1 MKIEKFNERISF
13 NLWYNKYNINNMD
26 DMRYLDQD
34 LDDIEKNK
42 IKYYLYNVSDYICIY
57 FNRPSMGL
65 KSTYYNSSFENIT
78 ELKTEMLERN
88 NIQLKR
94 VDLNDVIKDIRLK
107 LLANKFN
114 L

>member
-1 MKIEKFNERISF
+1 
-13 NLWYNKYNINNMD
+13 
-26 DMRYLDQD
+26 
-34 LDDIEKNK
+34 
-42 IKYYLYNVSDYICIY
+42 
-57 FNRPSMGL
+57 MGGVL